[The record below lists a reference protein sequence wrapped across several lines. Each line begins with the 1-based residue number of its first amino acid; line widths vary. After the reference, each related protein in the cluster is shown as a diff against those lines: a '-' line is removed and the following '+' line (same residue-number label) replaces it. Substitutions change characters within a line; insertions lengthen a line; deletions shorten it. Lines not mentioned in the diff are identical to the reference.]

1 MKTLSLVIVAGSL
14 LIVFAVC
21 AWVIK
26 RHFID
31 RRWLGGGSRFIGR
44 NVYTQ
49 WQNADEQE
57 RIEYVLY
64 VKEDERDETDS
75 ADPLRFED

>member
-1 MKTLSLVIVAGSL
+1 MDTLSLTIVAGSL
-14 LIVFAVC
+14 LIIFATC

-26 RHFID
+26 RHFVD
-31 RRWLGGGSRFIGR
+31 RRWLGAGSRFIGR

-57 RIEYVLY
+57 RIEYVQY
-64 VKEDERDETDS
+64 VKEDEREDTDS
-75 ADPLRFED
+75 ADPTRFEE